1 MRNFKLQPVARHEF
15 IDGVKKTLCKICQ
28 DKDCEN
34 CKHMKLAEKFPVEVK
49 K

>member
-15 IDGVKKTLCKICQ
+15 IEGVKKTLCPICQ

-34 CKHMKLAEKFPVEVK
+34 CKHMQLAEKFPVEVK